1 VALSLTQ
8 DRSIRVRVLVILA
21 TVAVVSI
28 GTMAAVSYRLGL
40 ATLEQQA
47 FDRLTSVR
55 ELKGRQVEGYF
66 GTIRDQVLTHSENHM
81 IVDAVREFAAAAST
95 LGAELG
101 AAEAS
106 ERDLSL
112 RLYYQDEFLPRL
124 DERAEDAGPLSAYWP
139 EDALARSLQYLFISA
154 SPFAVGSKQLL
165 DDSGAGVRYDEV
177 HGRYHPLLRSFLE
190 RFGYYDIFLVDAAS
204 DRIVYS
210 VFKEVD
216 FGTSLESGP
225 YRGSNL
231 AAAYRAARDSGV
243 DSFTRLEDFEP
254 YPPSYDAPAS
264 FVSSP
269 IFDGEE
275 LLGVLVFQLPLDR
288 INDVMTSEQA
298 WREVGLGAS
307 GEAYLVGSDRRLR
320 TESRFLVEDAEE
332 YLSAIAAAGIA
343 EATVRSIEAQG
354 SAIGLQPVQTD
365 GVERALAGETG
376 TDRFSD
382 YRDVEV
388 FSSYAPLGIGDLEWV
403 IMSEIDASEALSPLV
418 AQRNRMLLALAIF
431 LPLLGGLASWFAG
444 NLVRPIEALSRRAEE
459 LARGELDHEV
469 EVSRGDEIGE
479 LARSFEAMRVAL
491 RDQIDRQNR
500 SIDALS
506 TPLIPI
512 HDDVVVMP
520 LVGEL
525 DEARCERLRESL
537 TAQLHTNGA
546 RSVILDLTGV
556 VRLDDAVARGL
567 IRIARTA
574 RLVGAQAIVSGVRPG
589 LAAQLADGDVDTQG
603 IVTVRT
609 LRDAIESATTDR
621 GA

>member
-1 VALSLTQ
+1 MIQ
-8 DRSIRVRVLVILA
+8 DRSIRVRVFVVLA
-21 TVAVVSI
+21 AVAVLSI
-28 GTMAAVSYRLGL
+28 GVVAAVSYRLGL

-66 GTIRDQVLTHSENHM
+66 RTIRDQVVTHAENRM
-81 IVDAVREFAAAAST
+81 TIDAVREFTAAATT
-95 LGAELG
+95 LEAELG
-101 AAEAS
+101 VPDAS
-106 ERDLSL
+106 ERELSL

-124 DERAEDAGPLSAYWP
+124 GERAADAGALSAYWP

-165 DDSGAGVRYDEV
+165 DDSGAGVRYDDV
-177 HGRYHPLLRSFLE
+177 HGRYHPLFRSFLE
-190 RFGYYDIFLVDAAS
+190 RFGYYDIFLVDAAT

-210 VFKEVD
+210 VFKEID
-216 FGTSLESGP
+216 FGTSLERGP
-225 YRGSNL
+225 HRSSNL

-243 DSFTRLEDFEP
+243 DSFTHLEDFEP
-254 YPPSYDAPAS
+254 YAPSYGAQAS
-264 FVSSP
+264 FIASP
-269 IFDGEE
+269 IFDGDEI
-275 LLGVLVFQLPLDR
+275 LGILVFQLPLDR
-288 INDVMTSEQA
+288 INELMTSERA
-298 WREVGLGAS
+298 WRDVGLGAS
-307 GEAYLVGSDRRLR
+307 GETYVVGSDQRLR
-320 TESRFLVEDAEE
+320 TESRFLIEDREE
-332 YLSAIAAAGIA
+332 YLGAIERGGLDERI
-343 EATVRSIEAQG
+343 VRSIEAQG
-354 SAIGLQPVQTD
+354 SAIGLQPVQTN
-365 GVERALAGETG
+365 GVERALGGETG
-376 TDRFSD
+376 TDRFPD
-382 YRDVEV
+382 YRGAEV
-388 FSSYAPLGIGDLEWV
+388 FSSYRPLTIPDLEWV
-403 IMSEIDASEALSPLV
+403 LMSEIDSSEALAPLV
-418 AQRNRMLLALAIF
+418 AQRNRMLVALAIF
-431 LPLLGGLASWFAG
+431 LPLIGGLALWFAG

-469 EVSRGDEIGE
+469 DISRGDEIGE

-525 DEARCERLRESL
+525 DEARCERVRESL
-537 TAQLHTNGA
+537 TAQLHSNGA

-556 VRLDDAVARGL
+556 LRLDDDVARGL

-574 RLVGAQAIVSGVRPG
+574 RLVGAQAIVSGVRPE

-609 LRDAIESATTDR
+609 LRDAIESATMHRD
-621 GA
+621 G

>member
-1 VALSLTQ
+1 MALSLTQ